1 MKKIIIWLVV
11 AFVAMEASPVT
22 QAWECAYG
30 TVNGWVKLE
39 GDTEWREAPV
49 EGVTLKVHEPFEVK
63 LEIITKFESLLDL
76 KLYDP
81 GITKAYEVIKGPSK
95 NDEWIYAGE
104 WLSPGE
110 KKTYEWSVRPTGD
123 FKEGTAPWNVF
134 VQFTKTMSDYDTI
147 DKTILHAYISPSEW
161 QGSDGGAGDNGGTG
175 DDGGGG
181 IPGFESALLL
191 ISFLLFIGII
201 KRKRNP

>member
-1 MKKIIIWLVV
+1 MKKMIIWLVV

-30 TVNGWVKLE
+30 MVNAWVKLE
-39 GDTEWREAPV
+39 GDTEWREATV
-49 EGVTLKVHEPFEVK
+49 DGVTLEVHEPFQVK
-63 LEIITKFESLLDL
+63 VEITTKVGANVYSE
-76 KLYDP
+76 LYDP
-81 GITKAYEVIKGPSK
+81 GVTKVYEVIEGPSK
-95 NDEWIYAGE
+95 NGE
-104 WLSPGE
+104 TIDNYDCPVGWT
-110 KKTYEWSVRPTGD
+110 KTYEWTVRPTGE
-123 FKEGTAPWNVF
+123 FKEGTAPWNIF
-134 VQFTKTMSDYDTI
+134 VQFSKNYDDYLI
-147 DKTILHAYISPSEW
+147 LDKTILHAYISPSEW

>member
-49 EGVTLKVHEPFEVK
+49 EGVTLKVHEPFKVK
-63 LEIITKFESLLDL
+63 LEVTTKTDCTVDMEIF
-76 KLYDP
+76 DP
-81 GITKAYEVIKGPSK
+81 GVTKVYEVIEGPSK
-95 NDEWIYAGE
+95 NGEHILIYDCPDG
-104 WLSPGE
+104 WT
-110 KKTYEWSVRPTGD
+110 KTYEWTIRPTGE
-123 FKEGTAPWNVF
+123 FTEGMAPWKGEVEF
-134 VQFTKTMSDYDTI
+134 ITGIVDDCTAGGTFLY
-147 DKTILHAYISPSEW
+147 AYISPSEW